1 MYSIFNISNIRI
13 FLILTEELARNIAP
27 TLLKNDNIPDIDE
40 LLNSVFTSLT
50 HSNFHLYLKHVL
62 YVHKLCVWL

>member
-1 MYSIFNISNIRI
+1 MYSIFNTSNIR
-13 FLILTEELARNIAP
+13 ILTEELARNIAL

-40 LLNSVFTSLT
+40 LLNSVFTSVT
-50 HSNFHLYLKHVL
+50 HGNFHLRLKHVL